1 MIELLVSTQ
10 LIGVVSFDSINWR
23 DRDAEVGIIIGDPEF
38 WEQGYGTDALRTILD
53 VGFRWYN
60 LHRVHLFVVHDNC
73 RAIRAYEKCGFH
85 HEGRLRDAVFIDGH
99 YQDMLLMS
107 ILANEMPKKGG

>member
-73 RAIRAYEKCGFH
+73 RAIGAYEKCGFH